1 MSDQAYIRDRLSAEL
16 TDEQKYAL
24 AKLAEEA
31 AELAQIAVKTMLWGF
46 DSYNPKEPEKGNNLD
61 QLAAEFN
68 DVIESFSRLNK
79 SRK

>member
-16 TDEQKYAL
+16 TEEQKYAL

-31 AELAQIAVKTMLWGF
+31 SELAQIAVKTMLWGF
-46 DSYNPKEPEKGNNLD
+46 ESYNPKEPEKGSNLD

-68 DVIESFSRLNK
+68 DVIEAFTRLNK
-79 SRK
+79 SRQ